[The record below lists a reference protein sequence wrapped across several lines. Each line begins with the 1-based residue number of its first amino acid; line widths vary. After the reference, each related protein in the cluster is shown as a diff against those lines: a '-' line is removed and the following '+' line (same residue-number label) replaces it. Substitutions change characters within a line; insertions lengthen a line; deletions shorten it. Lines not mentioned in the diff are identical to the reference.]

1 MTYVGEDEDSG
12 PSRRIRDQVMVILRR
27 PEMGKVVL
35 ENDIGAAS
43 EFVEYPLRLPF
54 GDVRIIP

>member
-1 MTYVGEDEDSG
+1 
-12 PSRRIRDQVMVILRR
+12 
-27 PEMGKVVL
+27 MGKVVL

-54 GDVRIIP
+54 GDVRIIPQRKECGEGEEGDG